1 MIRIDSSWSGL
12 PQEPNIIVPRQNW
25 LTETPVR
32 PKGRCC
38 MPAPSVASSAPRPRS
53 TRPPTL
59 PNLGPLHLAGASTP
73 TVPRREGTATGTTVP
88 RRVDAI
94 PDPLTVPHAGAVG
107 LAWLVRR
114 RPLRVYVLQRRIS
127 RRD

>member
-1 MIRIDSSWSGL
+1 MIRIDSSWSGM
-12 PQEPNIIVPRQNW
+12 PQEPNIIVPWQNW

-73 TVPRREGTATGTTVP
+73 TVPRRGNRYWDDGP
-88 RRVDAI
+88 SRVDAI